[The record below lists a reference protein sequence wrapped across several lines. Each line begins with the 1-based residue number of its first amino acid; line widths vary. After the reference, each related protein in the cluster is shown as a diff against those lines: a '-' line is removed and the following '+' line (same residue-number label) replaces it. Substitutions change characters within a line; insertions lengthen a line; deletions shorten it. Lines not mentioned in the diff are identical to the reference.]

1 MTAIL
6 PYRRDRSDYLP
17 VVAAGGMLAIMVA
30 WLLFGTTGLFAWNDY
45 NHALAA
51 KRVELAQLRAQ
62 QLRLENRVRLL
73 DPRHVD
79 PDLVDELARR
89 ELNVLHPDEIVIPL
103 K

>member
-1 MTAIL
+1 M
-6 PYRRDRSDYLP
+6 P
-17 VVAAGGMLAIMVA
+17 VLIAGGLLAIMMA
-30 WLLFGTTGLFAWNDY
+30 WLLFGATGLFAWSDY
-45 NHALAA
+45 SRALAA
-51 KRVELAQLRAQ
+51 KRVELTQLQRDQ
-62 QLRLENRVRLL
+62 GRLENRVRLL